1 MQWDLLEEHS
11 IAYEEEICKKINELT
26 DLFDI
31 ILDEIKIYPYMLC
44 VDVFPYTEC
53 LEIEIPEHIQNYY
66 RMFFDEEYKN
76 EMQKKFN
83 FILHLEKRGQASVYE
98 VLNNIFYEISLLKTY
113 TLEIEKQNKNIC
125 KVADILSK
133 KTGTTFAES
142 FNISKHDLNILQ
154 EVYIGILFSGWI
166 LRCGDYAIL
175 IFLGTNE

>member
-98 VLNNIFYEISLLKTY
+98 VLNNVFDEISS
-113 TLEIEKQNKNIC
+113 LEICEFKLVKTNIN
-125 KVADILSK
+125 KVANTLLENIDN
-133 KTGTTFAES
+133 TFAKY
-142 FNISKHDLNILQ
+142 FKISKHDLKILQ
-154 EVYIGILFSGWI
+154 EVYLGILFYGWI
-166 LRCGDYAIL
+166 IKCGNYAIL
-175 IFLGTNE
+175 ILLGTNE